1 MLLQVPNSWVWTPGA
16 DEFSWVLP
24 TLGLWFSSFLE
35 RDAQFRTWLNTG
47 RPLTFWLT
55 GFFNPQ
61 GFLTAM
67 KQEVTRM
74 HKAQSWALD
83 EVAYYTEVSEFERV
97 DQVCAPRCVILFD
110 SSASCY
116 SLGPIS

>member
-16 DEFSWVLP
+16 DEFSWGLP
-24 TLGLWFSSFLE
+24 TLGLWFCSFLE